1 MINSNRGSVMWVQ
14 NMRRFMILLTVTLLL
29 NSIVLAQVFEPI
41 SPKLTPRLQELLRE
55 EMRSIDEASQGIFA
69 ALVAGNDAQ
78 VAALAGQ
85 IRDSFILRQAMTPED
100 KKHLVT
106 VAPEGFVPMDQAFHQ
121 IAGALAQAARA
132 GDRTA
137 QHQQFGRM
145 VAACSG
151 CHARYAADRFTG
163 FSR

>member
-1 MINSNRGSVMWVQ
+1 MWAQ
-14 NMRRFMILLTVTLLL
+14 YMRRVMVLLTVTLPLT
-29 NSIVLAQVFEPI
+29 SIVLGQTFEPI
-41 SPKLTPRLQELLRE
+41 SPRLTPRLQELLRE
-55 EMRSIDEASQGIFA
+55 EMRFIDKASQGILA
-69 ALVAGNDAQ
+69 ALVTGSDAR
-78 VAALAGQ
+78 VAALAEQ

-106 VAPEGFVPMDQAFHQ
+106 VAPQGFVPMDQAFHQ
-121 IAGALAQAARA
+121 IAAELAQAARA
-132 GDRTA
+132 GDRPA

-151 CHARYAADRFTG
+151 CHARYATDRFPE